1 MKHNSAD
8 FFRGG
13 IEPLKGRQKP
23 PGGPLA
29 RTCTLLA
36 AILFAG
42 AGCGGMYGPGTGNA
56 ANSLTIAAWNVEAL
70 FDGEETGTEYDEYRG
85 PGNWNKAKYNGR
97 ITTISEAINVMG
109 APDLLALEEVENVP
123 VLEDLMRG
131 AGAGYRYSF
140 FAKESG
146 AALGLGVI
154 SRLPFAGT
162 KTHSVVMNGD
172 SAPRPMLE
180 ILLEHNG
187 APMVI
192 FICHWKSKLGGDE
205 KTELTRR
212 ASAFII
218 ARRTAEIQ
226 EESPGCPVLILGDLN
241 ENHDEFYRQ
250 AGLYPSAL
258 LPDDPE
264 AAAISG
270 QGDFIVLSQN
280 KPPRGDFFPPGTAVF
295 YSPWTGELDGG
306 SYYYKNSWETIDH
319 ILLSAEWFDS
329 SGWEFSD
336 CAVIRGDPFTGASG
350 LPAAYNPRTGY
361 GLSDHLPLAVTVV
374 NPGAASALPP

>member
-1 MKHNSAD
+1 MKHNST
-8 FFRGG
+8 
-13 IEPLKGRQKP
+13 
-23 PGGPLA
+23 A
-29 RTCTLLA
+29 RVCALLA
-36 AILFAG
+36 AAILAAG
-42 AGCGGMYGPGTGNA
+42 SGCDRIHGPGTGDDD
-56 ANSLTIAAWNVEAL
+56 SLTIAAWNVEAL
-70 FDGEETGTEYDEYRG
+70 FDGEETGTEYDDYRG
-85 PGNWNKAKYNGR
+85 PGNWNQAKYNGR
-97 ITTISEAINVMG
+97 ITAISEAIGAMG

-123 VLEDLMRG
+123 VLEDLMRR

-162 KTHSVVMNGD
+162 KAHSVVMNGD
-172 SAPRPMLE
+172 SVPRPMLE

-205 KTELTRR
+205 KTERTRR

-226 EESPGCPVLILGDLN
+226 KESPGSPVLILGDLN

-250 AGLYPSAL
+250 TGLYSSAL
-258 LPDDPE
+258 LPDDPR
-264 AAAISG
+264 AAAVSG
-270 QGDFIVLSQN
+270 QGQRDFLVLSPE
-280 KPPRGDFFPPGTAVF
+280 KPPRAGFFPPGTAVF
-295 YSPWTGELDGG
+295 YSPWTRELTEG

-319 ILLSAEWFDS
+319 ILLSAEWFDA

-336 CAVIRGDPFTGASG
+336 CAVIRGGPFTGASG
-350 LPAAYNPRTGY
+350 LPEAYNPRTGY
-361 GLSDHLPLAVTVV
+361 GLSDHLPLALTVV
-374 NPGAASALPP
+374 KRR